1 MSSAKELAAS
11 NPLKSEQNAVDTAAS
26 TLNNLQLTVKQF
38 TIIFDSH
45 EGIADMLVPYGETP
59 IAPPAAGFSDGDYD
73 YTFTGWDKE
82 IVPATADA
90 NYNAQYDSTFVPADY
105 TDNAA
110 KVETAQMILD
120 NPESEYIYTAD
131 TLSALQ
137 TAVDN
142 NAQAGLGR
150 TSQTT
155 VDEATTRIN
164 NAILGLEFRTY
175 TVKFVVEGEE
185 ISSQTLAYGAQVQV
199 PQDPSKAED
208 NTYTYTFT
216 GWNPTVVPDVTRDA
230 TYTAQFQP
238 NYKDYTITFVDYDN
252 SVIATQTY
260 HYGDEI
266 TPPENPERASDNVYT
281 YDFDAWT
288 PAVPDTVTEDATF
301 KATYEATYIDYV
313 ISFYDGDGNEIDVQQ
328 LHFGDPIVPP
338 ATANKTEDETYTY
351 TFTGWN
357 PQVPAT
363 VSEGELG
370 VYVATFEPV
379 YKNYTVMFTVDG
391 ADYDVQTLHYG
402 DAIVV
407 PTDPSKDA
415 TAEYTYTFTGWS
427 PAVAATVTGDAE
439 YAATFIAEKNRYD
452 VTVVT
457 KDTQGNDLT
466 ATTSVEYGETP
477 VLPEP
482 ATNFVVGTTKYT
494 FTGWDKTVAP
504 VTGPVTYTAQYETST
519 VTNPVYTINFKFAET
534 AEQAESKQFADHTQS
549 IEQNDMPNVPTP
561 ANFETATMKYEFSG
575 WDKDVVA
582 ATGDAVYTAQYTET
596 PILQNFEI
604 NFRYADSVA
613 QVEDGELA
621 DHIQVVTEGNM
632 PEIPTPAD
640 FVDGN
645 TTYTFVGWDKD
656 VVAATGDAVYT
667 AVYQAE
673 TPVILDYSKF
683 EALVERYEQMV
694 LTGLYNK
701 KDLKAVKEFIDEIYD
716 MIENGEFTSQDE
728 VDAVT
733 YELKVVEDSVRR
745 IEKHETEEEEET
757 TTRRTSR
764 RTSPAT
770 GDNATL
776 VVMSVIL
783 VSSIGLAVISLKKK
797 RENI

>member
-1 MSSAKELAAS
+1 M
-11 NPLKSEQNAVDTAAS
+11 
-26 TLNNLQLTVKQF
+26 
-38 TIIFDSH
+38 
-45 EGIADMLVPYGETP
+45 
-59 IAPPAAGFSDGDYD
+59 
-73 YTFTGWDKE
+73 
-82 IVPATADA
+82 
-90 NYNAQYDSTFVPADY
+90 
-105 TDNAA
+105 
-110 KVETAQMILD
+110 
-120 NPESEYIYTAD
+120 
-131 TLSALQ
+131 
-137 TAVDN
+137 
-142 NAQAGLGR
+142 
-150 TSQTT
+150 
-155 VDEATTRIN
+155 
-164 NAILGLEFRTY
+164 
-175 TVKFVVEGEE
+175 VEGEE
-185 ISSQTLAYGAQVQV
+185 ISSQTLAYGSQVTV
-199 PQDPSKAED
+199 PQDPTKAED
-208 NTYTYTFT
+208 DTYTYTFT

-238 NYKDYTITFVDYDN
+238 NYKDYTITFVDYDD

-288 PAVPDTVTEDATF
+288 PAVPDTVTENATF

-379 YKNYTVMFTVDG
+379 YKNYTVKFTVDG

-415 TAEYTYTFTGWS
+415 TAEYTYTFAGWS

-439 YAATFIAEKNRYD
+439 YAATFTAEKNRYD

-534 AEQAESKQFADHTQS
+534 AEQAESKQFVDHTQS

-582 ATGDAVYTAQYTET
+582 ATGDAVYTA
-596 PILQNFEI
+596 
-604 NFRYADSVA
+604 
-613 QVEDGELA
+613 
-621 DHIQVVTEGNM
+621 
-632 PEIPTPAD
+632 
-640 FVDGN
+640 
-645 TTYTFVGWDKD
+645 
-656 VVAATGDAVYT
+656 
-667 AVYQAE
+667 VYQAE
-673 TPVILDYSKF
+673 TPIILDYSKF

-745 IEKHETEEEEET
+745 IEKHETKEEEET